1 LIEMKTRGLAAIA
14 AIVLLGAFGL
24 AGCGDDD
31 PEQATEEPTSEEGAP
46 ADVEDLTGEA
56 TITVE
61 VPDNSFSPPDVAIDA
76 GTEVTWSNI
85 GRNEHNVTPNEEGAF
100 EGVSTEDFQPGTD
113 YSTTFDEPG
122 IYGYY
127 CTIHGAPGAGQVGS
141 ITVVDPDGGS

>member
-1 LIEMKTRGLAAIA
+1 MKLTRGLVAAV
-14 AIVLLGAFGL
+14 AIVVLGACGL
-24 AGCGDDD
+24 GACGDDD
-31 PEQATEEPTSEEGAP
+31 PEEAADEPTSEEGAP

-56 TITVE
+56 AIAIE

-100 EGVSTEDFQPGTD
+100 EGVSTEDFQPGAEH
-113 YSTTFDEPG
+113 STTFEEPG
-122 IYGYY
+122 IYAYY

-141 ITVVDPDGGS
+141 ITVVDPTGGS